1 MKSECKVGFITIN
14 LLTSGYQ
21 LMIIVFQCTEQR
33 LGSESKRWAVDS
45 PFERR
50 KYPRW
55 FGVFKVT
62 LTRTDQPWEIEAV
75 TYDISQTGSLILTPL
90 WHTFAQDVRTHLRF
104 FLPPSFTGQPGT
116 LILEGPGVVRRLD
129 AERSGMGIEF
139 LRPLRTFDS
148 SRNVQE

>member
-1 MKSECKVGFITIN
+1 MPRVSVKG
-14 LLTSGYQ
+14 
-21 LMIIVFQCTEQR
+21 
-33 LGSESKRWAVDS
+33 WAVDS

-75 TYDISQTGSLILTPL
+75 TYDISQTGSLILTPH
-90 WHTFAQDVRTHLRF
+90 WHLFAQGVQTNLRF

-129 AERSGMGIEF
+129 SERSGMGIEF